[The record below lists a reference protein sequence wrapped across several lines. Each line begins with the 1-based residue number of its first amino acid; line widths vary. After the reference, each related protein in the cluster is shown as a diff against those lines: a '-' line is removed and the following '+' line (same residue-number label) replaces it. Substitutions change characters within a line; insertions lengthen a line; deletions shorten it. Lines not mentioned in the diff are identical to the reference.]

1 MKKTIFFA
9 GAMMLLASVACN
21 KETQTDNQPSEE
33 LKPQVTLSFNAAL
46 TTPTKT
52 EIGKSEIG
60 NESTVHKIYWSKDDK
75 IAVYPHDPNSTT
87 GVAGVEFTSEDLVET
102 SAAEAVFTG
111 EIDAADAYYA
121 FYPTT
126 AGAKWHGG
134 AYSDFSVTLP
144 YEQTANGIASG
155 FAVANVTGTETVTFD
170 HVCGFVKFTIG
181 EDYAGMI
188 KEVRFSGKNSEFLAG
203 KLFVYP
209 DEMTRNKINDD
220 KTSVLKLTPSSG
232 ETFAAGTYYFT
243 CFPVELTKGLEL
255 TFIDSDD
262 KEAVKSSDVAATI
275 ERAGV
280 LNLGTVA
287 TLEFESVTPPI
298 ADGTYVILAKKDE
311 IYYAMKSTHEAN
323 KDRLDEVEF
332 DINAD
337 ETHIASAVWNLK
349 NVEGAKYEITNSNKY
364 LTAANAN
371 NANIGDAKTEMK
383 IVDNDDE
390 TFQIIDVETLRNL
403 SRNNSSLGFA
413 FYATT
418 SQNYNLY
425 LKAVT
430 YVEMPELQAPVISV
444 TGNNEEKTVTVTWAD
459 VEKATSYEIVCGDQS
474 ETVDAGF
481 QTCTFTMTEYGTY
494 EVTVTAKA
502 EGCISATSDSAS
514 VTLKDPADNT
524 AWVRVTSVDQLLA
537 GGTFIIGYEAIA
549 KSGIIVPLRSDGAN
563 ATTTAQ
569 GYLYSGTTEGASNS
583 NTIDM
588 SNVGATSQYE
598 VTITVS
604 SVPGAID
611 IKLQESYIGNPSSS
625 SAGKAKLYST
635 VSDNTS
641 YTPTIG
647 ENDVVTLTSV
657 VETTKDEETFNY
669 VLQYNTSNPR
679 FSNYKSTMK
688 NLVCYKKTS
697 L

>member
-1 MKKTIFFA
+1 
-9 GAMMLLASVACN
+9 MLLASVACN
-21 KETQTDNQPSEE
+21 KETQTDNQPSVE

-52 EIGKSEIG
+52 EIGNSETADG
-60 NESTVHKIYWSKDDK
+60 VTVHEIYWSKDDK

-170 HVCGFVKFTIG
+170 HVCGFVKFTID
-181 EDYAGMI
+181 ETYAEKI
-188 KEVRFSGKNSEFLAG
+188 KEVRFAGKNSEALAG
-203 KLFVYP
+203 KLYVYP
-209 DEMTRNKINDD
+209 DDMSKNKINSSQQ
-220 KTSVLKLTPSSG
+220 TVLILSPSAG

-255 TFIDSDD
+255 TFVDSDD
-262 KEAVKSSDVAATI
+262 KEAVKSSATEANI

-287 TLEFESVTPPI
+287 DLEFESVTPPL

-311 IYYAMKSTHEAN
+311 IYYAMKSTREAN

-383 IVDNDDE
+383 IVDNGDE

-444 TGNNEEKTVTVTWAD
+444 TGNNEDKTVTVTWTD
-459 VEKATSYEIVCGDQS
+459 VEHATSYEVVCGEETQ
-474 ETVDAGF
+474 TVDPEVE
-481 QTCTFTMTEYGTY
+481 TCTFMVDYGTY
-494 EVTVTAKA
+494 DVTVTAKA
-502 EGCISATSDSAS
+502 DGYVSATSEVSEVLLVADDAKVITLDLSKNIFGLSTSKANDASDEIVKTFEELSYGLKASESCYYYGSKALFLGKKDSYITFPAIESYKLSSIEAFNCTGAS
-514 VTLKDPADNT
+514 SKVTLAVYPLEST
-524 AWVRVTSVDQLLA
+524 TPIE
-537 GGTFIIGYEAIA
+537 GGA
-549 KSGIIVPLRSDGAN
+549 
-563 ATTTAQ
+563 
-569 GYLYSGTTEGASNS
+569 AS
-583 NTIDM
+583 
-588 SNVGATSQYE
+588 
-598 VTITVS
+598 TIT
-604 SVPGAID
+604 PG
-611 IKLQESYIGNPSSS
+611 ESTTWSNL
-625 SAGKAKLYST
+625 AT
-635 VSDNTS
+635 VANTS
-641 YTPTIG
+641 YRLY
-647 ENDVVTLTSV
+647 VTNANAVQFTKIVLTY
-657 VETTKDEETFNY
+657 TK
-669 VLQYNTSNPR
+669 
-679 FSNYKSTMK
+679 
-688 NLVCYKKTS
+688 
-697 L
+697 

>member
-1 MKKTIFFA
+1 
-9 GAMMLLASVACN
+9 MMLLASVACN
-21 KETQTDNQPSEE
+21 KETQTDNQPSVE

-52 EIGKSEIG
+52 EIGNSETADG
-60 NESTVHKIYWSKDDK
+60 VTVHEIYWSKDDK
-75 IAVYPHDPNSTT
+75 IAVYPHDPDSNA
-87 GVAGVEFTSEDLVET
+87 GVNGVEFTSEDLAET

-111 EIDAADAYYA
+111 EIDPADAYYA

-126 AGAKWHGG
+126 AGAKWNGG
-134 AYSDFSVTLP
+134 TYSDFSVTLP

-155 FAVANVTGTETVTFD
+155 FAVANVTETEKVTFD
-170 HVCGFVKFTIG
+170 HVCGFVKFTID
-181 EDYAGMI
+181 ETYAGKI

-262 KEAVKSSDVAATI
+262 KEAVKSSDAAAII

-287 TLEFESVTPPI
+287 NLEFESVTPPL

-383 IVDNDDE
+383 IVDNGDE

-403 SRNNSSLGFA
+403 SRNNNVLGFA

-444 TGNNEEKTVTVTWAD
+444 TGNNKTVTVTWTD
-459 VEKATSYEIVCGDQS
+459 VEHATSYEVVCGEETQ
-474 ETVDAGF
+474 TVDPEVE
-481 QTCTFTMTEYGTY
+481 TCTLTMVDYGTY
-494 EVTVTAKA
+494 DVTVTAKA
-502 EGCISATSDSAS
+502 DGYVSATSEVSEVLLVADDAKVITLDLSQNIFGLSISKSNDASSEIVKTFEGLSYSLMASESCYYYSNKALLLGKKDSYITFPAIESYKLSSIEAYNCTGAS
-514 VTLKDPADNT
+514 SKVTLAVCSLESTDAIE
-524 AWVRVTSVDQLLA
+524 
-537 GGTFIIGYEAIA
+537 GGT
-549 KSGIIVPLRSDGAN
+549 
-563 ATTTAQ
+563 
-569 GYLYSGTTEGASNS
+569 ASN
-583 NTIDM
+583 
-588 SNVGATSQYE
+588 
-598 VTITVS
+598 IT
-604 SVPGAID
+604 PGD
-611 IKLQESYIGNPSSS
+611 
-625 SAGKAKLYST
+625 ST
-635 VSDNTS
+635 TWSDLMTEANTS
-641 YTPTIG
+641 YRLYIT
-647 ENDVVTLTSV
+647 NANAVQLTKIV
-657 VETTKDEETFNY
+657 LTYTK
-669 VLQYNTSNPR
+669 
-679 FSNYKSTMK
+679 
-688 NLVCYKKTS
+688 
-697 L
+697 

>member
-1 MKKTIFFA
+1 MKKTIIFA

-21 KETQTDNQPSEE
+21 KEAQTDNQPSVE

-52 EIGKSEIG
+52 EIGNSETADG
-60 NESTVHKIYWSKDDK
+60 VTVHEIYWSKDDK

-126 AGAKWHGG
+126 ADAKWHGG

-170 HVCGFVKFTIG
+170 HVCGFVKFTID

-188 KEVRFSGKNSEFLAG
+188 KEVRFAGKNSEALAG
-203 KLFVYP
+203 KLYVYP
-209 DEMTRNKINDD
+209 DDMSKNKINSSQQ
-220 KTSVLKLTPSSG
+220 TVLILSPSAG

-243 CFPVELTKGLEL
+243 CFPVNLTGGLEL
-255 TFIDSDD
+255 TFVNTDD
-262 KEAVKSSDVAATI
+262 EEAVKSSAAEANI

-287 TLEFESVTPPI
+287 NLEFESVTPPL
-298 ADGTYVILAKKDE
+298 ADGDYVILAKQSDF
-311 IYYAMKSTHEAN
+311 YYAMKSTHESNA
-323 KDRLDEVEF
+323 KRFDEVGF

-349 NVEGAKYEITNSNKY
+349 NIEGAKYEITNSNKY
-364 LTAANAN
+364 LTASSDDN

-383 IVDNDDE
+383 IVDNGDG

-444 TGNNEEKTVTVTWAD
+444 TGNNEDKTVTVTWID
-459 VEKATSYEIVCGDQS
+459 VENATSYEVVCGEMTQ
-474 ETVDAGF
+474 TVDPEVE
-481 QTCTFTMTEYGTY
+481 TCTLTMVDYGTY
-494 EVTVTAKA
+494 DVTVTAKA
-502 EGCISATSDSAS
+502 DGYVSATSAESS
-514 VTLKDPADNT
+514 ITQKDPTDTSISLTFPDENSANNKKSSYT
-524 AWVRVTSVDQLLA
+524 ATW
-537 GGTFIIGYEAIA
+537 IA
-549 KSGIIVPLRSDGAN
+549 KSGNYEWSIANFNNNQWNWSSIKCGRKSDPSVASI
-563 ATTTAQ
+563 TTTTPLDKSITKVIVEY
-569 GYLYSGTTEGASNS
+569 GSVTPSSLNS
-583 NTIDM
+583 
-588 SNVGATSQYE
+588 AKLQ
-598 VTITVS
+598 VS
-604 SVPGAID
+604 STADFSEI
-611 IKLQESYIGNPSSS
+611 LQETDIEVSQGEQTYEISSPSQNRYYRLTYDCQ
-625 SAGKAKLYST
+625 AKS
-635 VSDNTS
+635 NGF
-641 YTPTIG
+641 I
-647 ENDVVTLTSV
+647 EIVTLRYLT
-657 VETTKDEETFNY
+657 D
-669 VLQYNTSNPR
+669 
-679 FSNYKSTMK
+679 
-688 NLVCYKKTS
+688 
-697 L
+697 

>member
-1 MKKTIFFA
+1 
-9 GAMMLLASVACN
+9 MLLAATACN
-21 KETQTDNQPSEE
+21 KEIQGDNPTPEA
-33 LKPQVTLSFNAAL
+33 KPQVELSFNASL
-46 TTPTKT
+46 TVPTRT
-52 EIGKSEIG
+52 EIGVVGDKVDGVAE
-60 NESTVHKIYWSKDDK
+60 HQIYWSKGDK

-170 HVCGFVKFTIG
+170 HVCGFVKFTID
-181 EDYAGMI
+181 ETYAGMI
-188 KEVRFSGKNSEFLAG
+188 KEVRFSGKNSESLAG

-209 DEMTRNKINDD
+209 DDMSRNEINSSQQ
-220 KTSVLKLTPSSG
+220 TVLTLSPSAG

-243 CFPVELTKGLEL
+243 CFPVNLTGGLEL
-255 TFIDSDD
+255 TFVNTDD
-262 KEAVKSSDVAATI
+262 EEAVKSSAAEANI

-287 TLEFESVTPPI
+287 NLEFESVAPI
-298 ADGTYVILAKKDE
+298 LADGTYVILAKKDE
-311 IYYAMKSTHEAN
+311 VYYAMGSDKYGTSSRLNESVFDYAATETH
-323 KDRLDEVEF
+323 
-332 DINAD
+332 D
-337 ETHIASAVWNLK
+337 ETLIWT
-349 NVEGAKYEITNSNKY
+349 ITTQNNKFTISSSNSKY
-364 LTAANAN
+364 LSAGTSSGKYTLLEVTLENPAPVLTFKNGSSKDSYIIESVVSGTTYTLAR
-371 NANIGDAKTEMK
+371 
-383 IVDNDDE
+383 ND
-390 TFQIIDVETLRNL
+390 
-403 SRNNSSLGFA
+403 SAHGFA
-413 FYATT
+413 FYSST
-418 SQNYNLY
+418 QNNNLY
-425 LKAVT
+425 LKPIT

-444 TGNNEEKTVTVTWAD
+444 TGNNEDKTVTVTWND
-459 VEKATSYEIVCGDQS
+459 VENATSYEIVCGDQS
-474 ETVDAGF
+474 ETVDAGI

-502 EGCISATSDSAS
+502 EGCISATSDSTS
-514 VTLKDPADNT
+514 VTLKDPDDNT

-537 GGTFIIGYEAIA
+537 GGTFIIGYEATA

-569 GYLYSGTTEGASNS
+569 GYLYSGTTAGASNS
-583 NTIDM
+583 TTIDM
-588 SNVGATSQYE
+588 GNVGTTSQYE
-598 VTITVS
+598 VTITASGVS
-604 SVPGAID
+604 GAID

-625 SAGKAKLYST
+625 SGGKAKLYST

-657 VETTKDEETFNY
+657 VETTKDEETFKY
-669 VLQYNTSNPR
+669 VLQYNTSSPR
-679 FSNYKSTMK
+679 FSNYKSTNK

>member
-1 MKKTIFFA
+1 
-9 GAMMLLASVACN
+9 MMLLASVACN
-21 KETQTDNQPSEE
+21 KETQTDNQPSVE

-52 EIGKSEIG
+52 EIGNSETDDG
-60 NESTVHKIYWSKDDK
+60 VTVHEIYWSKDDK
-75 IAVYPHDPNSTT
+75 IAVYPHDPKSTT

-170 HVCGFVKFTIG
+170 HVCGFVKFTID
-181 EDYAGMI
+181 ETYAEKI
-188 KEVRFSGKNSEFLAG
+188 KEVRFAGKNSEALAG
-203 KLFVYP
+203 KLYVYP
-209 DEMTRNKINDD
+209 DDMSKNKINSD
-220 KTSVLKLTPSSG
+220 KASVLTLTPSAG

-255 TFIDSDD
+255 TFVDSDD
-262 KEAVKSSDVAATI
+262 KEAVKSSATEATI

-287 TLEFESVTPPI
+287 NLEFESVTPPL
-298 ADGTYVILAKKDE
+298 ADGTYVILAKQGDV
-311 IYYAMKSTHEAN
+311 YYAMKSTHESNA
-323 KDRLDEVEF
+323 KRFDEVEF

-349 NVEGAKYEITNSNKY
+349 NIEGAKYEITNSNKY
-364 LTAANAN
+364 LTASNDDN

-383 IVDNDDE
+383 IVDNGDGT

-444 TGNNEEKTVTVTWAD
+444 TGNNEDKTVTVTWTD
-459 VEKATSYEIVCGDQS
+459 VDNATSYEIVCGDQS
-474 ETVDAGF
+474 ETVDAGI

-537 GGTFIIGYEAIA
+537 GGTFIIGYEATA

-625 SAGKAKLYST
+625 SGGKAKLYST

-647 ENDVVTLTSV
+647 ENDVVILTSV
-657 VETTKDEETFNY
+657 VETTKDEKTFNY
-669 VLQYNTSNPR
+669 VLQYNTTNPR
-679 FSNYKSTMK
+679 FSNYNSTMQ

>member
-21 KETQTDNQPSEE
+21 KEAQTDNQPSVE

-52 EIGKSEIG
+52 EIGNSETADG
-60 NESTVHKIYWSKDDK
+60 VTVHEIYWSKDDK
-75 IAVYPHDPNSTT
+75 IAVYPHDPDSNA
-87 GVAGVEFTSEDLVET
+87 GVNGVEFTSEDLAET

-126 AGAKWHGG
+126 AGAKWNGG
-134 AYSDFSVTLP
+134 TYSDFSVTLP

-155 FAVANVTGTETVTFD
+155 FAVANVTGTEKVTFD
-170 HVCGFVKFTIG
+170 HVCGFVKFTID
-181 EDYAGMI
+181 ETYAEKI
-188 KEVRFSGKNSEFLAG
+188 KEVRFSGKNSESLAG

-209 DEMTRNKINDD
+209 DDMSRNKINSSQQ
-220 KTSVLKLTPSSG
+220 TVLTLSPSAG

-262 KEAVKSSDVAATI
+262 KEAVKSSDAAAII

-280 LNLGTVA
+280 LNLGIVA
-287 TLEFESVTPPI
+287 NLEFESVTPPL

-383 IVDNDDE
+383 IVDNGDE

-444 TGNNEEKTVTVTWAD
+444 TGNNEDKTVTVTWTD
-459 VEKATSYEIVCGDQS
+459 VEHATSYEVVCGEETQ
-474 ETVDAGF
+474 TVDPEVE
-481 QTCTFTMTEYGTY
+481 TCTFMVDYGTY
-494 EVTVTAKA
+494 DVTVTAKA
-502 EGCISATSDSAS
+502 DGYVSATSEVSEVLLVADDAKVITLDLSKNIFGLSTSKANDASDEIVKTFEELSYGLKASESCYYYGSKALFLGKKDSYITFPAIESYKLSSIEAFNCTGAS
-514 VTLKDPADNT
+514 SKVTLAVYPLEST
-524 AWVRVTSVDQLLA
+524 TPIE
-537 GGTFIIGYEAIA
+537 GGA
-549 KSGIIVPLRSDGAN
+549 
-563 ATTTAQ
+563 
-569 GYLYSGTTEGASNS
+569 AS
-583 NTIDM
+583 
-588 SNVGATSQYE
+588 
-598 VTITVS
+598 TIT
-604 SVPGAID
+604 PG
-611 IKLQESYIGNPSSS
+611 ESTTWSNL
-625 SAGKAKLYST
+625 AT
-635 VSDNTS
+635 VANTS
-641 YTPTIG
+641 YRLY
-647 ENDVVTLTSV
+647 VTNANAVQFTKIVLTY
-657 VETTKDEETFNY
+657 TK
-669 VLQYNTSNPR
+669 
-679 FSNYKSTMK
+679 
-688 NLVCYKKTS
+688 
-697 L
+697 